1 MHELQQDIKAYIHA
15 TAAKGASPSGSPD
28 SSGKSELLPR
38 RLFQSEGPNS
48 WAADNGEL
56 HHHLMGNI
64 PAVSYGVEQMKVE
77 QVQQRLNDY
86 QERVKKLVDE
96 TKSLLA
102 CGATFD
108 IQQHRKAARN
118 IGEYLMDDILI
129 LDSLANLYQEDRQ
142 ARNKALG
149 EIEALVEQVDLVK
162 SMLKERQDLINKAD
176 SPMQMK
182 ALSPVK
188 HLVRRFDNQGLAT
201 PSKVLEKVPSEMSLS
216 RPGCASEVSSQ
227 LSVRSMNRPFWVNGF
242 QRPAPVGTEELALR
256 LAERGQRKLA
266 RMRQRNVESYHK
278 AVSGAS
284 CPACATPKALTTC
297 NGPQLLTPQRAQ
309 QRLHSKLVAVAT
321 PPPVE
326 RSGILCLEPWDERT
340 SCSRTFDGKPLR
352 AVKQLLH

>member
-182 ALSPVK
+182 VK

-227 LSVRSMNRPFWVNGF
+227 LSIRSMNRPFWVNGF
-242 QRPAPVGTEELALR
+242 QRPAPVCTEELALR

-326 RSGILCLEPWDERT
+326 RSSAVNAVRH
-340 SCSRTFDGKPLR
+340 PLPGT
-352 AVKQLLH
+352 VG